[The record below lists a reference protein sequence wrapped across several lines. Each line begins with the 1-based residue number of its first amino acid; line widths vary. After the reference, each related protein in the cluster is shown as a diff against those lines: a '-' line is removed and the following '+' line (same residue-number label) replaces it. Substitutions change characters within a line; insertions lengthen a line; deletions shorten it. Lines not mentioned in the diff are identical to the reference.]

1 MASGNVKVKVGT
13 RPPWVGLAAA
23 VWVQMAAGNAY
34 TFPLYSPALK
44 SVLGY
49 DQRQLAM
56 LGVANDVGEN
66 FGVIAGVLCNRLPPW
81 LVLLVGAAF
90 CFLGF
95 GALWLAVSGTVL
107 GMPFWLLWIAL
118 AIGTNSNAWFV
129 TAVLVTNM
137 RNFPLRRGV
146 VAGLLKGYVGLSAAL
161 FTQIF
166 SGVLHRSPT
175 ALLLLLAIG
184 LPVVCLSTMYYVR
197 PCTPA
202 LGAGGDEEDAMQDG
216 HFAFA
221 QVASVLL
228 GAYLVGTTVLGNVV
242 KLSDATSYALFG
254 VTVLLLLAP
263 LAIPVKMTLFRK
275 TKRPMME
282 PAAANGAVETP
293 ASAEEEPL
301 LIPSDAPPA
310 DDGEDT
316 DKVPVLLAEG
326 EGAVVKRKRRPRRG
340 EDFEFTEVLV
350 KADFWLLWV
359 GYFIGVGTG
368 VTVLNNLAQIGAA
381 AGIADPTVLLS
392 LFGLGNFL
400 GRLGGGA
407 ISEKFVRSM
416 LLLPRPIWMALTQ
429 VILAVAYLCLAY
441 ALAPGVVYLC
451 AAVIGIC
458 YGVQFA
464 VMIPTTSELFGL
476 KNFGLFY
483 NLMALANPLGAV
495 LFSEE
500 LAGRLYD
507 EAAARQQHGRPGGA
521 TNACHGP
528 DCFRVA
534 FAVLAGC
541 CALGTAVSLVL
552 AARIRP
558 VYRALYA
565 GGSFRLPN
573 SSQQN

>member
-1 MASGNVKVKVGT
+1 MASGSVKVKAGT

-49 DQRQLAM
+49 DQRQVAM

-66 FGVIAGVLCNRLPPW
+66 FGVVAGVLCNSLPPW
-81 LVLLVGAAF
+81 FVLLVGAAF

-95 GALWLAVSGTVL
+95 GTLWLAVSGTVL
-107 GMPFWLLWIAL
+107 GMPYWLLWIAL

-161 FTQIF
+161 FTQVF
-166 SGVLHRSPT
+166 SGLLHRSPT
-175 ALLLLLAIG
+175 ALLLLLAAGI
-184 LPVVCLSTMYYVR
+184 PVVCLSTMYYVR

-202 LGAGGDEEDAMQDG
+202 LGAGGDMDDAMQDG

-221 QVASVLL
+221 QAASVLL
-228 GAYLVGTTVLGNVV
+228 GAYLIGTTVLGSIV
-242 KLSDATSYALFG
+242 KLSDAASYALFAI
-254 VTVLLLLAP
+254 TVLLLLAP

-275 TKRPMME
+275 KKKPSPME
-282 PAAANGAVETP
+282 PPPP

-301 LIPSDAPPA
+301 LIPSDLPPSA
-310 DDGEDT
+310 EENSDE
-316 DKVPVLLAEG
+316 KVDVLLAEG

-350 KADFWLLWV
+350 KADFWLLWL

-381 AGIADPTVLLS
+381 AGIADTTILLS

-407 ISEKFVRSM
+407 ISENFVRST
-416 LLLPRPIWMALTQ
+416 LLVPRPIWMSLTQ
-429 VILAVAYLCLAY
+429 TVLAIAYLCLAY
-441 ALAPGVVYLC
+441 ALSPAVVYAG
-451 AAVIGIC
+451 AAVIGVC
-458 YGVQFA
+458 YGAQFA

-483 NLMALANPLGAV
+483 NLMAVANPLGAV
-495 LFSEE
+495 IFSEE

-507 EAAARQQHGRPGGA
+507 GEAARQRHGGGGGY
-521 TNACHGP
+521 THACIGP
-528 DCFRVA
+528 ECFRVA
-534 FAVLAGC
+534 FVVLAAC
-541 CALGTAVSLVL
+541 CAVGTAVSLVL

-565 GGSFRLPN
+565 GGSFSLPN
-573 SSQQN
+573 GNQQH

>member
-1 MASGNVKVKVGT
+1 MASSNVKVKAGT

-56 LGVANDVGEN
+56 LGVANDIGEN
-66 FGVIAGVLCNRLPPW
+66 FGVVAGVLCNSLPPW
-81 LVLLVGAAF
+81 LVLLFGAAF

-95 GALWLAVSGTVL
+95 GTLWLAVSRTVL
-107 GMPFWLLWIAL
+107 GMPYWLLWVAL

-184 LPVVCLSTMYYVR
+184 IPVVCLSTMYYVR

-228 GAYLVGTTVLGNVV
+228 GAYLVGTTVLGSVV

-275 TKRPMME
+275 KKLLPPM
-282 PAAANGAVETP
+282 ETS
-293 ASAEEEPL
+293 ASPEVEEPL
-301 LIPSDAPPA
+301 LIPSSDASPPPA
-310 DDGEDT
+310 DEDSE
-316 DKVPVLLAEG
+316 KVDVLLAEG
-326 EGAVVKRKRRPRRG
+326 EGAVVVKRRRRPRRG

-350 KADFWLLWV
+350 KADFWLLWF

-381 AGIADPTVLLS
+381 AGIADTTILLS

-407 ISEKFVRSM
+407 VSEKFVRSM
-416 LLLPRPIWMALTQ
+416 LLVPRPVWMSLTQ
-429 VILAVAYLCLAY
+429 TVLAVAYLALAY
-441 ALAPGVVYLC
+441 ALAPGVVYAS
-451 AAVIGIC
+451 AAVIGVC

-483 NLMALANPLGAV
+483 NLMAVANPLGAV
-495 LFSEE
+495 IFSEE

-507 EAAARQQHGRPGGA
+507 GEAARQGRHGGGGA
-521 TNACHGP
+521 GP
-528 DCFRVA
+528 HTCIGPECFRVA
-534 FAVLAGC
+534 FVVLAGC
-541 CALGTAVSLVL
+541 CAAGTAVSLVL

-558 VYRALYA
+558 VYRGLYA

-573 SSQQN
+573 SAQQH